1 MEGAS
6 QCSGVSA
13 EAVEFDLRDGGL
25 FASLLA
31 FTVPSTVPGG
41 EGAGGVRS
49 SSSSS
54 RSEEVADWQ
63 CLRVTFGREGLLL
76 RGVSK
81 GREVYG
87 ELLLPV
93 SFFEGF
99 EYQRQQQQQQQK
111 QEEGESVLVPL
122 KSFVNALL
130 LFGESAH
137 MRLRYTFGEGVLLLL
152 LQQPQ
157 QQPQQQQVFSE
168 IEIKTYTA
176 QNPQLFRE
184 VLQELLLGDDDT
196 AARVVVEWTPPRP
209 KVAAG
214 AAAATADTAAGTPDE
229 SAAVTRSCA
238 ATVGNSKAQQ
248 MPLMTL
254 VRQSRALSGSN
265 NKAAV
270 AATDVAVCAAAVT

>member
-31 FTVPSTVPGG
+31 FTVPSTAPGG
-41 EGAGGVRS
+41 EGAGGGRS

-54 RSEEVADWQ
+54 SSSEEVADWQ

-111 QEEGESVLVPL
+111 QQEGESVLVPL
-122 KSFVNALL
+122 KSF
-130 LFGESAH
+130 AH

-168 IEIKTYTA
+168 IEIKTYAA

-214 AAAATADTAAGTPDE
+214 AAAPTADIAAGKPDE
-229 SAAVTRSCA
+229 AAAATRSGA

-254 VRQSRALSGSN
+254 VRQSRAFSGSN
-265 NKAAV
+265 NKAAE
-270 AATDVAVCAAAVT
+270 AATDVAVCPAAGT